1 MLDVYTKLRQRLE
14 EFVIPCV
21 PGKGIL
27 EFLRIIFTEQE
38 AEMLS
43 KFKLFNISL
52 TVEEFARENDYNLRI
67 VREVFYNLAR
77 RNLVRYEKKS
87 GKD

>member
-14 EFVIPCV
+14 EFAIPCV
-21 PGKGIL
+21 SGKGIL
-27 EFLRIIFTEQE
+27 EFLRIIFTKQE

-52 TVEEFARENDYNLRI
+52 TVE
-67 VREVFYNLAR
+67 
-77 RNLVRYEKKS
+77 
-87 GKD
+87 